1 MMTMMGATTMTTM
14 GAMMMMMGAT
24 TTAMI
29 NYCIDYQ
36 IVA

>member
-14 GAMMMMMGAT
+14 GVMMMMGTT